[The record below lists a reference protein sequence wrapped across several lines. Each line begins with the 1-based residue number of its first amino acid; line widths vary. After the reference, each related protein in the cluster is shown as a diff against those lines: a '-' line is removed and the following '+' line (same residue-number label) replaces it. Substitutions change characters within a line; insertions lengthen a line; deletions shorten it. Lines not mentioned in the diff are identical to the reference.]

1 MFIIVVTATA
11 VEGGA
16 WTRPRGRSLPKCRG
30 SYTRLTTRSTSGLSD
45 VQFGLKY
52 QLLQEPLVVSPL
64 LSLKVPGLYD
74 DDDAPIMGTGKL
86 DAEGRVLIS
95 RSLGGAV
102 YGSVEGG
109 LRLRRGL
116 YSNQLPLAAEIG
128 LAQARAAAKLYYAHT
143 ETLAA
148 EGKLRANGLP
158 FLEGD
163 SRRVGL
169 AVSLRLTGTLWAD
182 AGWEEVLEGENIG
195 EGRGW
200 TIGLH
205 IQ

>member
-102 YGSVEGG
+102 YGSVEG
-109 LRLRRGL
+109 
-116 YSNQLPLAAEIG
+116 
-128 LAQARAAAKLYYAHT
+128 
-143 ETLAA
+143 
-148 EGKLRANGLP
+148 KLRANGLP